1 MRMNKKRIAFFLS
14 LVLIVSLAV
23 PAAAAAS
30 SDPIT
35 IILQPEDQSGQAG
48 DTISFTVVAFG
59 SNLTYEW
66 YMYMPQNPDEV
77 TFLTNNQSWVI
88 PLSESYDGIRIYCIL
103 KDDLGNEVK
112 SDTAVITVLP
122 GPDGIVITRQP
133 RNQEGKVGEK
143 VLFGIQAK
151 GEDLTYTWY
160 MHHPQMPELVEE
172 ISTEQYWAV
181 EIDEEMDGFCFY
193 CVVSGEDGRSRKSNT
208 VTLTVL
214 YETSYKITAIASA
227 GGTISPKG
235 AKQIKTGSNQTYVI
249 TPNSGYAVS
258 DVLVDGK
265 SVGAVTKYVFENI
278 RKDHTIS
285 AKFQKRN
292 LYGDANGDGQVNAK
306 DLTRLARHLAKID
319 PITETELIENS
330 DVTHDGKVTSDDMT
344 KLARYVAKI
353 ITNLD

>member
-1 MRMNKKRIAFFLS
+1 
-14 LVLIVSLAV
+14 
-23 PAAAAAS
+23 
-30 SDPIT
+30 
-35 IILQPEDQSGQAG
+35 
-48 DTISFTVVAFG
+48 
-59 SNLTYEW
+59 
-66 YMYMPQNPDEV
+66 MPD
-77 TFLTNNQSWVI
+77 
-88 PLSESYDGIRIYCIL
+88 
-103 KDDLGNEVK
+103 
-112 SDTAVITVLP
+112 
-122 GPDGIVITRQP
+122 
-133 RNQEGKVGEK
+133 
-143 VLFGIQAK
+143 
-151 GEDLTYTWY
+151 
-160 MHHPQMPELVEE
+160 LVEE

-193 CVVSGEDGRSRKSNT
+193 CVVTGEDGRYRKSNT

-214 YETSYKITAIASA
+214 YETSYKITASASA

-235 AKQIKTGSNQTYVI
+235 DKQIKTGSNQTYVI

-319 PITETELIENS
+319 PITETELIGNS

-353 ITNLD
+353 ITDLD